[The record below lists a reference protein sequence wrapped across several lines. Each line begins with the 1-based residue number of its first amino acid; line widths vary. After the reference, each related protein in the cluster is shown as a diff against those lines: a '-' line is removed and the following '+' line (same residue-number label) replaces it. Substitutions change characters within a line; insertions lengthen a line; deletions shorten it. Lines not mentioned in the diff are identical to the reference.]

1 MKETMAVEFGPST
14 STQNSPAQ
22 ASTSGASA
30 SSSTKLA
37 PKVRATNYACN
48 TPAFSAKTMKQ
59 MAALDDK
66 TDYKSHALKALRT
79 TIGPMP
85 MDVFFR
91 DAKLCPPSP
100 VRCMPDVSDDVLHEL
115 GDNLEDDE
123 IQRVVVSHFR
133 LSLKNST

>member
-1 MKETMAVEFGPST
+1 MAVEFGPST
-14 STQNSPAQ
+14 STQNTPAE

-30 SSSTKLA
+30 SSSTKPVPA
-37 PKVRATNYACN
+37 ARATNYARD
-48 TPAFSAKTMKQ
+48 TPSFSAKTMKQ

-79 TIGPMP
+79 TIGPIP

-100 VRCMPDVSDDVLHEL
+100 VQCMPDVPDDVLNGLE
-115 GDNLEDDE
+115 DNLEDGE
-123 IQRVVVSHFR
+123 VQRVVVSHFR